1 MTQTNPQAGQTQKEK
16 AREMDARAVKNHA
29 DIAAMSFEKAMEEL
43 EHIVTSLERG
53 DVELE
58 QSIRIYER
66 GEALKTHC
74 ATLLSA
80 AEDRVEKIRLAKQ
93 GTIEGVEPL
102 DPSS

>member
-1 MTQTNPQAGQTQKEK
+1 MDTAQQQGDK
-16 AREMDARAVKNHA
+16 ALDDMAT
-29 DIAAMSFEKAMEEL
+29 MSFEKALGEL

-74 ATLLSA
+74 TTLLNA
-80 AEDRVEKIRLAKQ
+80 AEERVEKIRLSKE
-93 GTIEGVEPL
+93 GKIEGVEPL
-102 DPSS
+102 DAEQA